1 MSNKKID
8 EIFKSI
14 SELSTEEKLNAIKK
28 EEYFRNLYN
37 EFFHFDTTRDFS
49 ELAKMLIDGYDL
61 LVLAYQNKPEIKKDI
76 NYIIKFAFRDFYLLL
91 FIGLNNFFNSNDF
104 LKNLHKKVYFS
115 NSYVT
120 EEDFDQL
127 VEFCRNYLINEQK

>member
-8 EIFKSI
+8 EIFKTI
-14 SELSTEEKLNAIKK
+14 GELSTEDKLNAIKK
-28 EEYFRNLYN
+28 EEYFRNLYS
-37 EFFHFDTTRDFS
+37 EFYDFDNTRDFK
-49 ELAKMLIDGYDL
+49 ELASMLINGYEL
-61 LVLAYQNKPEIKKDI
+61 MVEAYKDKPEIKKDI

-91 FIGLNNFFNSNDF
+91 FINLNTFFQSNDF

-120 EEDFDQL
+120 ENDFSEL
-127 VEFCRNYLINEQK
+127 VAYCKKYISDNE